1 MATPMDLSF
10 APASFLAAAIRARQV
25 GCLELL
31 DHFIGRVERFDGAL
45 NAVVVRDFERARTRA
60 KALDNGPL
68 TGPLHGLP
76 MTLKESFNVAG
87 LPTSWG
93 VPELNGTI
101 AETNALAVDRLLGAG
116 AVVFGK
122 TNVPIRLGE
131 WQSFNANYGRTNNP
145 WNADTTPGGSSGG
158 AAAAVAAGLTGLE
171 AGSDIGGSIR
181 QPAHA
186 CGIFGHKPTHGLL
199 PLYGHALA
207 ENAAGTDISVIGP
220 LSRSAD
226 DLALAL
232 DVMAGPDEAETAMR
246 MVLPPPRVTAWRG
259 MRVAV
264 WAEQPGQ
271 VTDPVITASLL
282 ELAGALERE
291 GAIVDRSARP
301 AFSPDAAYTL
311 FLQLLAAA
319 LSGRATDADRDRV
332 RTKLRAQSPDDRSA
346 NAVMRGVVDLTHAAW
361 LGLNEQRHR
370 MRRAW
375 GSFFREWDVLLCP
388 VLGSPTWQHMTEGEV
403 VDRRLTVAGQDVP
416 YNNLLFWPG
425 ITGGFHLPASVAP
438 LGITQGGLPY
448 GVQIAGPLYGDRTT
462 IAVAGL
468 LERSWRAFVAPPG
481 YQ

>member
-1 MATPMDLSF
+1 MDLSF
-10 APASFLAAAIRARQV
+10 APASFLTAAIRARQI

-31 DHFIGRVERFDGAL
+31 DHFIDRVERLDGAL
-45 NAVVVRDFERARTRA
+45 NAVVVRDFDRARARA
-60 KALDNGPL
+60 KVLDNGPL

-93 VPELNGTI
+93 VPELNGTL
-101 AETNALAVDRLLGAG
+101 AESNALAVDRLLGAG

-145 WNADTTPGGSSGG
+145 WDLETTPGGSSGG
-158 AAAAVAAGLTGLE
+158 SAAAVAAGLTGMD

-220 LSRSAD
+220 LARSAA
-226 DLALAL
+226 DLSLAL
-232 DVMAGPDEAETAMR
+232 DVMAGPDEAETALR
-246 MVLPPPRVTAWRG
+246 LTLPAPRLPGLKGLRI
-259 MRVAV
+259 AV
-264 WAEQPGQ
+264 WAEQAGQ
-271 VTDPVITASLL
+271 ITDPAITASLL
-282 ELAGALERE
+282 DLAERLEGE
-291 GAIVDRSARP
+291 GATVSRSARP
-301 AFSPDAAYTL
+301 AFNVEQAYTL
-311 FLQLLAAA
+311 FLKLLSAA
-319 LSGRATDADRDRV
+319 LSGRSTEADRE
-332 RTKLRAQSPDDRSA
+332 RTREKLRTLAPDDHTA
-346 NAVMRGVVDLTHAAW
+346 NAVLMSAVDLTHAEW

-370 MRRAW
+370 VRRAW
-375 GSFFREWDVLLCP
+375 GAFFHEWDVVLCP
-388 VLGSPTWQHMTEGEV
+388 VLGSPTWKHMTEGLV
-403 VDRRLTVAGQDVP
+403 ADRRLIVGGQDIS
-416 YNNLLFWPG
+416 YNDLLFWPG

-438 LGITQGGLPY
+438 LGLTDAGLPY

-468 LERSWRAFVAPPG
+468 LERTWRGFTKPPG
-481 YQ
+481 Y

>member
-1 MATPMDLSF
+1 MDLSF
-10 APASFLAAAIRARQV
+10 ASASFLTAAIRARHV

-45 NAVVVRDFERARTRA
+45 NAVVVRDFERARIRA
-60 KALDNGPL
+60 RELDNGPL

-93 VPELNGTI
+93 VPEFNGKL
-101 AETNALAVDRLLGAG
+101 AETNALPVDRLLDAG

-145 WNADTTPGGSSGG
+145 WDLETTPGGSSGG
-158 AAAAVAAGLTGLE
+158 SAAAVAAGLTGLE

-186 CGIFGHKPTHGLL
+186 CGVFGHKPTHGLL
-199 PLYGHALA
+199 PMYGHALA

-220 LSRSAD
+220 LARSAA

-232 DVMAGPDEAETAMR
+232 DVLAGPDEAETALR
-246 MVLPPPRVTAWRG
+246 LHLPAPRVSG
-259 MRVAV
+259 LKGLRVAV

-271 VTDPVITASLL
+271 VTDPAITASLL
-282 ELAGALERE
+282 ELADLLERE
-291 GAIVDRSARP
+291 GAVVDRSARP
-301 AFSPDAAYTL
+301 GFDIEAGYTL
-311 FLQLLAAA
+311 YLKLLFAA
-319 LSGRATDADRDRV
+319 LSGRSTEEERERIRAGVRV
-332 RTKLRAQSPDDRSA
+332 LSPDDRSA
-346 NAVMRGVVDLTHAAW
+346 NAVMSRTVDLTHADW
-361 LGLNEQRHR
+361 LGLNERRHR
-370 MRRAW
+370 IRRAW
-375 GSFFREWDVLLCP
+375 GAFFREWDVVLCP
-388 VLGSPTWQHMTEGEV
+388 VLGAPTWKHMTEGLV
-403 VDRRLTVAGQDVP
+403 KDRRLTVAGQDIS
-416 YNNLLFWPG
+416 YNDLLFWPG

-438 LGITQGGLPY
+438 LGLTPGGLPY
-448 GVQIAGPLYGDRTT
+448 GVQIAGQLYGDRTT

-468 LERSWRAFVAPPG
+468 LERAWRAFTPPPG
-481 YQ
+481 YAAIE